1 MKVRGT
7 LLIGAVMGAGML
19 GAMAACSAP
28 DPGAISYSVR
38 PGASGEPQGSSTSS
52 SGAPGDAA
60 VEAAPPPDPI
70 FGTEPFKYVDPGVV
84 ANTANPAH
92 AGTVEGK
99 NCMTATT
106 CHGPDGPK
114 PWVFAG
120 TLYSS
125 VAGTTTVAKGQ
136 IRVLGPDGAEI
147 GTTYTDANGNFW
159 LDKAAATVPAGSTVG
174 VRKEGGTAPRQMA
187 SKLQTTDNGCNKG
200 GTCHVGQ
207 TPKVYAD

>member
-1 MKVRGT
+1 MKVRGA
-7 LLIGAVMGAGML
+7 LLVGAVVGAGVL
-19 GAMAACSAP
+19 GAVVACSAP
-28 DPGAISYSVR
+28 DPGALSFSVR
-38 PGASGEPQGSSTSS
+38 PGASGEPQGSSSS
-52 SGAPGDAA
+52 STGAPADAA

-84 ANTANPAH
+84 ANTANAAH

-99 NCMTATT
+99 NCIATG
-106 CHGPDGPK
+106 CHGPGSSR

-125 VAGTTTVAKGQ
+125 SAGTTTAVKGQ
-136 IRVLGPDGAEI
+136 IRVLGPDGTEV

-159 LDKAAATVPAGSTVG
+159 LEKAGTTVPAGSTVG
-174 VRKEGGTAPRQMA
+174 ARKEGGGPTRAMQT
-187 SKLQTTDNGCNKG
+187 KLQTTDNGCSKG
-200 GTCHVGQ
+200 GTCHGGQ